1 MTDVTDTLQLTV
13 QHPRPGLAI
22 ATVAGD
28 ADTRTADTLRREA
41 SQIIQQGCPHLILD
55 LSQVGFCDSAG
66 LSALIGLWHAAEA
79 VHGAL
84 ALVNVPDRLMRML
97 VLTGVDAVLP
107 VHATAAEAV
116 TTMTAGP
123 SSSAGEHDSINRAS
137 DDGGTGEPT
146 GVQRTA
152 RDSVHDLAAELNL
165 PN

>member
-13 QHPRPGLAI
+13 QHPRPGVAI
-22 ATVAGD
+22 AAVAGD
-28 ADTRTADTLRREA
+28 VDTRTADTLRREA
-41 SQIIQQGCPHLILD
+41 SEIIERGCPRLILD

-84 ALVNVPDRLMRML
+84 GLVNVPDRLMRML

-123 SSSAGEHDSINRAS
+123 SSSAS

-146 GVQRTA
+146 GVRRTT
-152 RDSVHDLAAELNL
+152 RDSAHDPAAN
-165 PN
+165 

>member
-22 ATVAGD
+22 ATVLGD
-28 ADTRTADTLRREA
+28 VGTRTADTLRREA
-41 SQIIQQGCPHLILD
+41 SEVLERGCPHLVLD

-66 LSALIGLWHAAEA
+66 LSALIGLWHTAQA
-79 VHGAL
+79 VGGAL
-84 ALVNVPDRLMRML
+84 GLASVPDRLMRML

-116 TTMTAGP
+116 TTMTAGL
-123 SSSAGEHDSINRAS
+123 STSADEHNSITRASAG
-137 DDGGTGEPT
+137 GGSGEPT

-152 RDSVHDLAAELNL
+152 CDSAHNPSAILS
-165 PN
+165 